1 MFTVILQ
8 PFDTLLLGFGVR
20 ILQSESVVMEVPY
33 RRPSMQKLIK
43 K

>member
-8 PFDTLLLGFGVR
+8 PFDTLLLGFRVS
-20 ILQSESVVMEVPY
+20 ILQSESDVMEVPY
-33 RRPSMQKLIK
+33 HRPSLQKLIK